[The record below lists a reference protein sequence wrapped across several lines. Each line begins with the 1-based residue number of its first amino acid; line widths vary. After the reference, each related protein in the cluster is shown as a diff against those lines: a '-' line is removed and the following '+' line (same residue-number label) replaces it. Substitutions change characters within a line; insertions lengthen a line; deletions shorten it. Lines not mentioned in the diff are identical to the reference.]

1 MWRQTSGIRTLVP
14 GNQHTSQ
21 AAPGVLKSAR
31 VPPCL
36 WDCALQKGR
45 DSFLFIVVTSLNKDL
60 SNEGFSDIFCLGLT
74 PQPTLQLLEGPDSW
88 DVPISPLMR

>member
-1 MWRQTSGIRTLVP
+1 MWRQTSVIRTLVP
-14 GNQHTSQ
+14 GNPHTSQ

-36 WDCALQKGR
+36 WDCALGR
-45 DSFLFIVVTSLNKDL
+45 AGTHVLFIVVTSLNKDL
-60 SNEGFSDIFCLGLT
+60 SNEGLSDIFCLGLT

-88 DVPISPLMR
+88 DVPTSPLMR